1 MISIKKKPKR
11 RPISIR
17 RNLAIYWSFLKPYTF
32 LFVLAL
38 LAILMISVIHV
49 FERYLFKYAID
60 GSTQFGEGTLASSAF
75 LHLLFLVAA
84 FYLASL
90 LIKALMNWLQFY
102 FIHKV
107 ESNMILDLKH
117 HFFKHLVYLSH
128 KFHTTHK
135 SGSLISRIIR
145 GGGAVENMTDVLVFN
160 IAPLLFEL
168 LVVSYALFS
177 VDRRTIFVIFFTVA
191 AFIAY
196 STFIQYYQRRQQSV
210 ANVHEDTEKAYISD
224 VFTNVDSIKYFG
236 KENSITSRFH
246 TLASRTKNAFFR
258 TWNYNQWSYA
268 GQNII
273 VGLGT
278 FFLLFLSFKSF
289 LRGDITV
296 GTLVFVYTTYNSL
309 LGPLYGFMN
318 GMGNFH
324 RSIVNF
330 DDLFQYGTISNDI
343 VDKLHAPKLNISK
356 GQIVFKDVSF
366 SYYKSP
372 VLHTFN
378 LTIHSHEKVALIGHS
393 GSGKSTVIKL
403 LYRLYDVDQGAIFID
418 VKNIK
423 DVQQESLR
431 SALSIVPQECVL
443 FDDTIYNNI
452 AFSNSRASKREVWQ
466 AIRFAQLDKT
476 IAQFPDKD
484 QTIVGERGVKL
495 SGGEKQRVSLARA
508 LLANKKILILD
519 EATSSLDSQTEH
531 DIQQDLKQLMKGRTV
546 LIIAHRLSTIM
557 HADKIVVLDKGKII
571 QLGTHEQLIRQ
582 KGKYRTLWR
591 LQQGGYIK

>member
-1 MISIKKKPKR
+1 MSKEMQQQKR
-11 RPISIR
+11 RAPIKL
-17 RNLAIYWSFLKPYTF
+17 NLAIYWSFLKPYTHF
-32 LFVLAL
+32 FVLAL
-38 LAILMISVIHV
+38 AAIFMISVIHV
-49 FERYLFKYAID
+49 VERYLFKHAID
-60 GSTQFGEGTLASSAF
+60 GSTQFGEGILTSSVF
-75 LHLLFLVAA
+75 LHLLVVVAA
-84 FYLASL
+84 FYLFLL
-90 LIKALMNWLQFY
+90 LIKAVMNWLQFY
-102 FIHKV
+102 FLHIL
-107 ESNMILDLKH
+107 ESKIILDVKH
-117 HFFKHLVYLSH
+117 FYFTHLVYLSH

-135 SGSLISRIIR
+135 SGSLIARLIR
-145 GGGAVENMTDVLVFN
+145 GGRAVETMTDVLAFN
-160 IAPLLFEL
+160 IAPLVFEL
-168 LVVSYALFS
+168 VVVSYALFG
-177 VDRRTIFVIFFTVA
+177 VDKRNLLIIFLTVL
-191 AFIAY
+191 
-196 STFIQYYQRRQQSV
+196 TFIVYGSFIHRYQRRHHTE
-210 ANVHEDTEKAYISD
+210 ANMLEDKEKAYISD

-236 KENSITSRFH
+236 KEKSITSRFH
-246 TLASRTKNAFFR
+246 AFALKTKDAFFR
-258 TWNYNQWSYA
+258 TWNFSQWEYA

-278 FFLLFLSFKSF
+278 FFLLFLSFRSF
-289 LRGDITV
+289 LRGEITV

-309 LGPLYGFMN
+309 LGPLYGFM
-318 GMGNFH
+318 GGIRNFH
-324 RSIVNF
+324 RSIVDF
-330 DDLFQYGTISNDI
+330 DDLFQYGTLSNDI
-343 VDKLHAPKLNISK
+343 VDKRHASHLNIRQ
-356 GQIVFKDVSF
+356 GTVDFKQVHF
-366 SYYKSP
+366 KYHKAH
-372 VLHTFN
+372 VLQDFTLHVK
-378 LTIHSHEKVALIGHS
+378 SHEKVALVGHS

-418 VKNIK
+418 GKNIK

-452 AFSNSRASKREVWQ
+452 AFSNPRASKREVWQ
-466 AIRFAQLDKT
+466 AIRFAQLDKP
-476 IAQFPDKD
+476 IALFADKE
-484 QTIVGERGVKL
+484 QTVVGERGVKL

-582 KGKYRTLWR
+582 QGKYRTLWR